1 MIFGQ
6 DANRE
11 SLRDAIFTV
20 NDYSLLFVELALNR
34 FKYGNTPPGI
44 DTRYLEI
51 QLLTSGIGIC
61 FENKDNAGPY
71 SPERFPF
78 LSLGAANSYRMD
90 VYGEPISRG
99 AVGIDYNV
107 SGLTPD
113 NSVFFYNNKTRTGN
127 IAMLN
132 WYAQRMYDAT
142 NTADTN
148 MGQQKFPVIVK
159 APKKLQLAFKNA
171 IKKWIM
177 GQPFILG
184 DDKTGPE
191 LKDFECLN
199 LNIPYIADKAF
210 DYNRALWNECLTRLG
225 IDNLYNDDKRERM
238 ITGEVEAQKESVNIY
253 KAAYLDERKKA
264 VDKFNELFGTDWT
277 VEWNSEVNK
286 LGALYNQ
293 AERPDE
299 I

>member
-11 SLRDAIFTV
+11 SLNEAIFTV
-20 NDYSLLFVELALNR
+20 SDYTTLFIELALSR
-34 FKYGNTPPGI
+34 FNYRNTPDGI

-51 QLLTSGIGIC
+51 QLLTNGLGIC
-61 FENKDNAGPY
+61 FENKDTIGPY

-78 LSLGAANSYRMD
+78 LSLASANNFSLD
-90 VYGEPISRG
+90 VYGEPIHRG
-99 AVGIDYNV
+99 AVGVNYTVN
-107 SGLTPD
+107 GLTPE
-113 NSVFFYNNKTRTGN
+113 NSVFFYNNKTRSGN
-127 IAMLN
+127 MPMLR

-142 NTADTN
+142 VTADTN

-171 IKKWIM
+171 VKKWIM

-184 DDKTGPE
+184 DANIGPE
-191 LKDFECLN
+191 VKDFECLN

-238 ITGEVEAQKESVNIY
+238 ITGEVEAQKESVSIY

-264 VDKFNELFGTDWT
+264 VNKFNELFGTDWQ
-277 VEWNSEVNK
+277 VEWNSEVSK
-286 LGALYNQ
+286 IGALYNQ
-293 AERPDE
+293 TEGFASV
-299 I
+299 